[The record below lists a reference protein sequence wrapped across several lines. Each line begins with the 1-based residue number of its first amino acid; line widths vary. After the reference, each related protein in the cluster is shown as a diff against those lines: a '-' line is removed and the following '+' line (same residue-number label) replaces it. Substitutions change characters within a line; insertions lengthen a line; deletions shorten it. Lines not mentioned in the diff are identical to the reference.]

1 MTVIYQPNS
10 PTIICSKCDC
20 HYGYVFRNAPDKH
33 CGTFSNVIYNELKR
47 IIVLYP
53 IERHYNSAVTLFLV
67 LDSLIKLS
75 YKSAMDISWHY

>member
-53 IERHYNSAVTLFLV
+53 IE
-67 LDSLIKLS
+67 
-75 YKSAMDISWHY
+75 